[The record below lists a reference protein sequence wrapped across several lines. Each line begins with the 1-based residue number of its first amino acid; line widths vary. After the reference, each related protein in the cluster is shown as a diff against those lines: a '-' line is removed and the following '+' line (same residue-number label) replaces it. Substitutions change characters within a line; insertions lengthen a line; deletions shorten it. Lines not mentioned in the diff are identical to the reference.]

1 MNSRILLKRAH
12 NLLEPAEFRWYMM
25 CANTQVWFSWRFSL
39 GWWMRDWNHEQ
50 GLCEQALEVFKSMEL
65 DGAELNLPMLN
76 LLINAFSVAGRHLE
90 AFSVF
95 DYINEVVCD
104 SREKIPLFILTTGF
118 CLAMHRNEVCLMPW
132 VILHFWSAAQYEKIK
147 CDTKHLLWGLLCIS
161 YFWNRSQLLCV
172 FPFFALSLHVYI
184 RIWV

>member
-1 MNSRILLKRAH
+1 MK
-12 NLLEPAEFRWYMM
+12 
-25 CANTQVWFSWRFSL
+25 
-39 GWWMRDWNHEQ
+39 DWNHEQ

-104 SREKIPLFILTTGF
+104 SHEKIPLFILTTVF
-118 CLAMHRNEVCLMPW
+118 CLVMHRNEVCFMPW
-132 VILHFWSAAQYEKIK
+132 VNLYFWSATQYEQIK
-147 CDTKHLLWGLLCIS
+147 CNTKHLLCRLLCTS

-172 FPFFALSLHVYI
+172 VPFFALSLHVYI